1 MKNGNSF
8 FNNFA
13 AYYRSG
19 MMIPEGEAQKLSFL
33 RGVLVFICYFAMVIF
48 GSVGTGGDIYQ
59 DFDMLFVMPMCV
71 LTVCKIYTLSV
82 HERLVPM
89 SHRRRVLCSLLFFFM
104 WLIIVSS
111 VWCFLVVLYSL
122 LNCRLPDF
130 SVLGGAGGF
139 LLVSVFL
146 YSTGF
151 ALLYTNLTAKV
162 AKLPV
167 IIAAFAVWAGLYAAI
182 YIFGNVLNGIDF
194 IYGGIFAAA
203 GCTPLGWVFAAL
215 PMSHRRR
222 TAYYLL
228 RPLIIAAIVCIC
240 ALVLFWLVAIC
251 IAIVQKLAGEIPSV
265 DVEMPEVPVYSLCP
279 AAYLWFYSSAVFC
292 FFAVLFIA
300 ALPPQT
306 TLCAICRAFVLLSVE
321 LYSLQSHTV

>member
-1 MKNGNSF
+1 MKGSNSF

-13 AYYRSG
+13 AYYRTG
-19 MMIPEGEAQKLSFL
+19 MMTLEGNGQKLSFF
-33 RGVLVFICYFAMVIF
+33 RGVLVFICYFAMVLF
-48 GSVGTGGDIYQ
+48 GSVGTDGDIYQ
-59 DFDMLFVMPMCV
+59 DFDMLYIMPMCV
-71 LTVCKIYTLSV
+71 LVVCKMYTLSV

-89 SHRRRVLCSLLFFFM
+89 SHRRRVLCSLSFFFM
-104 WLIIVSS
+104 WIIVTLA
-111 VWCFLVVLYSL
+111 VLGFLVALYSL
-122 LNCRLPDF
+122 LNWQLPAF
-130 SVLGGAGGF
+130 SLLGGAGGF

-151 ALLYTNLTAKV
+151 ALLYTNLTVKV

-167 IIAAFAVWAGLYAAI
+167 IIVAFAVWTGLYAAI
-182 YIFGNVLNGIDF
+182 YIFGNALNGIDF

>member
-13 AYYRSG
+13 AYYRTG

-33 RGVLVFICYFAMVIF
+33 RGALVFIGYCAMVLF

-71 LTVCKIYTLSV
+71 LVVCKMYTLSV

-104 WLIIVSS
+104 WLIVASA
-111 VWCFLVVLYSL
+111 VWGFLVALYSL
-122 LNCRLPDF
+122 LNWQLSDF
-130 SVLGGAGGF
+130 SLLGGAGGL

-146 YSTGF
+146 YSIGF
-151 ALLYTNLTAKV
+151 ALLYTNLTAKA
-162 AKLPV
+162 AKLSV

-194 IYGGIFAAA
+194 IYGGVFAAA
-203 GCTPLGWVFAAL
+203 GRTPLGWVFAAL
-215 PMSHRRR
+215 F
-222 TAYYLL
+222 AVFG
-228 RPLIIAAIVCIC
+228 IVQIAAGIVLCIKR
-240 ALVLFWLVAIC
+240 LKPKNF
-251 IAIVQKLAGEIPSV
+251 
-265 DVEMPEVPVYSLCP
+265 
-279 AAYLWFYSSAVFC
+279 
-292 FFAVLFIA
+292 
-300 ALPPQT
+300 
-306 TLCAICRAFVLLSVE
+306 
-321 LYSLQSHTV
+321 